1 MARNRRQPTKP
12 RPGSRCGGKSRG
24 PDIRHHRD
32 ILMSDLSTTSAK
44 PKAKTAPATYSGS
57 ETPKFEIPRFDL
69 PKFEMPKLE
78 IPAAFREFA
87 EKGVNQAK
95 DNWEKMKAATEEATD
110 LIEDSYATASKG
122 AADYGLKLIEAARTN
137 TNTTFDFAG
146 ELLTAKSLSEAVEL
160 STAHMRKQFDA
171 LTEQSKELS
180 ALAHKIATEASE
192 PIKQSVT
199 GAFKKVA

>member
-1 MARNRRQPTKP
+1 
-12 RPGSRCGGKSRG
+12 
-24 PDIRHHRD
+24 
-32 ILMSDLSTTSAK
+32 MSDLNTATSK
-44 PKAKTAPATYSGS
+44 PKAKTAPLGP
-57 ETPKFEIPRFDL
+57 EMPKFEIPRFEM
-69 PKFEMPKLE
+69 PKFEIPKLE
-78 IPAAFREFA
+78 VPAAFREFA

-122 AADYGLKLIEAARTN
+122 AADYGLKMIEAARTN
-137 TNTTFDFAG
+137 TNASFDFAS

-171 LTEQSKELS
+171 LSEQSKQLS
-180 ALAHKIATEASE
+180 ALAQKIATETCE
-192 PIKQSVT
+192 PLKASVT